1 MESRNIVLKKQYTLS
16 VPGGGGG
23 TPYNGLY
30 REVPPERGVFFRIQV
45 HERIGI
51 LLNDSEAMRARGIIV
66 LVKSKLVGQKFRDK
80 TTLASKT
87 RSAGDSADIV
97 M

>member
-16 VPGGGGG
+16 VPGGGG

-30 REVPPERGVFFRIQV
+30 REAPPERGVFFRIQV

-51 LLNDSEAMRARGIIV
+51 LLDDSEAMRARGIIV